1 MYGKESG
8 KDSGMC
14 TILYYLIVYHSP
26 DCFNTLIR
34 NKDRARCLMG
44 KKTWPLGFH
53 TFQVNELR
61 ATVPASISSDLNFAS
76 RSWKKDWGRLLEGT
90 LSGTN
95 KPRTRLEVLIKLFY
109 LTFLFF
115 YFFLKKNFFISTTKR
130 KQKRWFIRKLIVWQ
144 WKDRSAS
151 LSVDIVFA

>member
-53 TFQVNELR
+53 AFQVNELR

-76 RSWKKDWGRLLEGT
+76 RSWKKDWGRLLAGT

-95 KPRTRLEVLIKLFY
+95 KPRTRLVVLIKKA
-109 LTFLFF
+109 FL
-115 YFFLKKNFFISTTKR
+115 LAPPNEKK
-130 KQKRWFIRKLIVWQ
+130 KRWFIRKLIVWQ